1 MLQVFGCAAFEHDP
15 RLVVLATVVCVV
27 ACWTALSLL
36 PRAEAGREVREA
48 WLLGAGFTFGAGVWA
63 THFIA
68 ELAFR
73 SSLPIG
79 FAPGLTAISLG
90 LAIAGSVGGF
100 ALVLW
105 QPRSVLVA
113 GAGGAVVGVTIAAMH
128 FTGMAALRF
137 PGELTWNPHFVIASV
152 VIGLGFGMLA
162 MVALRLLPGL
172 LGRIAGATLLALAI
186 LGVHFTAMAAIN
198 LVPMAMPVPSFLLSG
213 RVLAVAVAAVV
224 LPILLL
230 GLAGAAFDQ
239 ESAHRSKAEAT
250 RLRRFADATFEGIL
264 FHRNGIVTDVNAVF
278 CRLLGER
285 AEEMI
290 GRRITAVL
298 PPLDGLRDRWPDA
311 PFETR
316 LRAARGAVTPV
327 EIVLRPIS
335 EGQDEL
341 AVVVVRDITERIAAA
356 ERIQFLAHYDALTRL
371 PNRVLFNDR
380 LSQALAIAE
389 RSGNKVA
396 LLCIDLDGFKRVNDG
411 LGHPAGD
418 LLLAEA
424 ARRVAAEV
432 REMDTAGRLGG
443 DEFAVVQPFSDQPQA
458 AAALARRLVDR
469 LGAPFNLD
477 GDLVQVGASVG
488 VALYPDDARTAE
500 ALLKHADLAL
510 FRAKQEGR
518 GTFCCFEPEMDQR
531 LQRRRLLE
539 QELRGALQR
548 GQLEVYY
555 QRMCETSSLA
565 VTGYEALLRWNHPT
579 RGAVAPTEFI
589 PLAEES
595 GLIIPLGRWVLEQ
608 ACAAAASWPS
618 PCTVSVNISPAQF
631 VQQDLVAMVGEIL
644 RASGLA
650 PERLE
655 LEVTEGILI
664 SNTERALQVLDGF
677 KGLGVRITLDDFG
690 TGYSSLGYLRRFPF
704 DAVKIDRSFVHG
716 LCSDRESGM
725 IVHSILA
732 LCRSLNLRVTAEGV
746 ETPEQLA
753 TLCEYGCDMVQGYLL
768 GRPASSA
775 HLDHFEAIADR

>member
-1 MLQVFGCAAFEHDP
+1 MLEVFGCVAFEHDL
-15 RLVVLATVVCVV
+15 RLVMLAAAVCVV

-48 WLLGAGFTFGAGVWA
+48 WLLGTGFAFGAGVWA

-105 QPRSVLVA
+105 RPRSILTA
-113 GAGGAVVGVTIAAMH
+113 GAGGAVVGVTIVAMH

-137 PGELTWNPHFVIASV
+137 PGELTWNPNFVIASV

-186 LGVHFTAMAAIN
+186 LGLHFTAMAAIN
-198 LVPMAMPVPSFLLSG
+198 LMPMAVPVPSFLLSG
-213 RVLAVAVAAVV
+213 RMLAVAVAAVV

-239 ESAHRSKAEAT
+239 DTAHRSEAEAT

-335 EGQDEL
+335 EGQGEL

-380 LSQALAIAE
+380 LSQALAMAE

-424 ARRVAAEV
+424 ARRVALEV

-458 AAALARRLVDR
+458 AAALARRLVDL
-469 LGAPFNLD
+469 LGAPFNLN

-500 ALLKHADLAL
+500 VLLKHADLAL

-539 QELRGALQR
+539 QELRGALQH
-548 GQLEVYY
+548 GQLELHY
-555 QRMCETSSLA
+555 QRLCEAGSLA

-608 ACAAAASWPS
+608 ACMAAASWPP

-644 RASGLA
+644 RASRLA

-732 LCRSLNLRVTAEGV
+732 LCRSLGLRVTAEGV

-768 GRPASSA
+768 GRPALSA
-775 HLDHFEAIADR
+775 QLDYSGAVADR